1 MIKTTERR
9 MAILHILSE
18 RRKER
23 IENLAFELGV
33 CRNTIQ
39 RDIEILSLSFPIY
52 IELLLRFYLGRIRRL
67 YWKRC
72 EKRKKRNAWNF
83 ALTAFT
89 RIFISFLW
97 TQTGFGNCACFAWR
111 IGGKNCYPHY
121 SQMKCVRMTKADL
134 SMTRASAGSL
144 F

>member
-52 IELLLRFYLGRIRRL
+52 TSQGVGGGIYVVEGFHLGTKYLTDSQCELLERL
-67 YWKRC
+67 LEMLEGADK
-72 EKRKKRNAWNF
+72 ETLHIIIKTFRKPNIK
-83 ALTAFT
+83 
-89 RIFISFLW
+89 
-97 TQTGFGNCACFAWR
+97 
-111 IGGKNCYPHY
+111 GK
-121 SQMKCVRMTKADL
+121 K
-134 SMTRASAGSL
+134 
-144 F
+144 